1 MYTDLNKSWKPTLSF
16 LRATLAM
23 PFVLSPSRVH
33 GISRRQGVVMHRCGL
48 VTLLCLGCLTF
59 HPSSLAA
66 TEWQQPTPEE
76 LSMTAEP
83 ASPGDSAVFLN
94 VEVKDDDDHFSQEV
108 YVREK
113 ILTEAG
119 KNDSD
124 VIIRYS
130 RRFFTIGSVAGRT
143 IHSDGTI
150 IPFTGKALDRVMV
163 KGQGIQ
169 YRAKVFSMPDVQV
182 GSI

>member
-1 MYTDLNKSWKPTLSF
+1 
-16 LRATLAM
+16 
-23 PFVLSPSRVH
+23 
-33 GISRRQGVVMHRCGL
+33 MHRCCL
-48 VTLLCLGCLTF
+48 VALCCLGCFAF
-59 HPSSLAA
+59 HPLSLAA

-83 ASPGDSAVFLN
+83 ASPGDSAVFLDI
-94 VEVKDDDDHFSQEV
+94 EVKDDDDHFSQKV

-113 ILTEAG
+113 ILTEAA
-119 KNDSD
+119 KKDSD

-150 IPFTGKALDRVMV
+150 V
-163 KGQGIQ
+163 
-169 YRAKVFSMPDVQV
+169 
-182 GSI
+182 